1 MEPRSPDPGASL
13 SLRADPREP
22 GRSTAGDL
30 LRRGVLVQ
38 PLMERLNDGRD
49 LAAFEFLS
57 RETSL
62 EVLNECIRRVADQQ
76 MTENLVEQL
85 FMKAAL
91 LSSEAFTGIEAIRR
105 ELKKFSVR
113 TSEEEP
119 SAARLRYDRQ
129 VEKLGQHVFAL
140 GRRLHQLEQ
149 FMASCPLTGSGE
161 QLRGRYGQ
169 RVRDLAG
176 DVRFMRQE
184 LSRWVRR
191 FVPLKPQG
199 RGQGEAVDPEFL
211 EGRIDAVVD
220 ELGLRIREIQETLSA
235 SLFEQLVI
243 FDPTLTRKRLF
254 RRDLENVLDIGQLL
268 DVLANLFDRVKEFDE
283 GRRADQLQRVKTL
296 LRDFRPEQFL
306 SFSGVRESDQAMF
319 LRSVETLLAYEP
331 PEGRDRGGASGDDP
345 IKVFLLIAGDLVASL
360 RRQQRSRDQRNNH
373 VRPGT

>member
-1 MEPRSPDPGASL
+1 MEPRSPSV
-13 SLRADPREP
+13 SLRAAPGEP
-22 GRSTAGDL
+22 PSATAGEL
-30 LRRGVLVQ
+30 LRKGKLCQ
-38 PLMERLNDGRD
+38 PLMERLSHGRD
-49 LAAFEFLS
+49 QAAFDFLS

-62 EVLNECIRRVADQQ
+62 DVLNECIRRIPDQQ

-91 LSSEAFTGIEAIRR
+91 LSSEAFTGIEEIRHD
-105 ELKKFSVR
+105 LKSFS
-113 TSEEEP
+113 TASGAEEP
-119 SAARLRYDRQ
+119 AAAHRRYDRQ

-149 FMASCPLTGSGE
+149 FMGSCPLTGSGE

-169 RVRDLAG
+169 RVRDLSG

-191 FVPLKPQG
+191 FVPLKSHGRPQSAG
-199 RGQGEAVDPEFL
+199 VDREFL
-211 EGRIDAVVD
+211 DGRIDAVVD

-235 SLFEQLVI
+235 SLFEQLVL
-243 FDPTLTRKRLF
+243 FDPALTRKRLF

-283 GRRADQLQRVKTL
+283 GRRDDQLQRVKTL

-306 SFSGVRESDQAMF
+306 SFSGVRESDQALF
-319 LRSVETLLAYEP
+319 LSSVSALLEYEP
-331 PEGRDRGGASGDDP
+331 GKTPPSAASDGEDP
-345 IKVFLLIAGDLVASL
+345 IKVFLLLTGDLVASL
-360 RRQQRSRDQRNNH
+360 RRQQRSRDQSR
-373 VRPGT
+373 